1 MAIKADMRLV
11 MHNIKYKSDAAIRAG
26 SAVIFKTQTGS
37 GGVGQGINEKATIVT
52 NYTGAPASGSKCVGV
67 ALNEVISTYADT
79 LPRTLLRPTQQFVG
93 EPVLIG
99 EIVEH
104 GDGQELAPEAQAA
117 TRLLICHERAQHRPH
132 PVQRVR
138 VDPPAQDLRERLD
151 HWPGLARRGPRIFP
165 VIKYSRM
172 CSRIR
177 AIT

>member
-99 EIVEH
+99 EIVELWTNEIT
-104 GDGQELAPEAQAA
+104 GTPAQLAPAYLA
-117 TRLLICHERAQHRPH
+117 TGSTFGTTSVNSNPQVGTWMTTVDTDGYALLL
-132 PVQRVR
+132 VNV
-138 VDPPAQDLRERLD
+138 
-151 HWPGLARRGPRIFP
+151 F
-165 VIKYSRM
+165 
-172 CSRIR
+172 
-177 AIT
+177 